1 MKKYS
6 ARNILMVFSIL
17 ISIVLLTVPAHSEW
31 YEDPLPSIDD
41 GKYGINEL
49 IATGHSVFGT
59 TSEGLA
65 TLVEAIFSAKGRPN
79 AYIVGEEAS
88 AAFIGGLTYGEGII
102 HSKTEPEEKI
112 YWQGPSIG
120 FDMGADG
127 SRVMILV
134 YNLDDRDD
142 LYGRFPGGA
151 GTAYTL
157 AGLGGSFHTHSN
169 GIILATIKTGA
180 GLRLGANI
188 SYIKFSEKPKWLPF

>member
-1 MKKYS
+1 MKSFKTI
-6 ARNILMVFSIL
+6 NILTIFSMLVI
-17 ISIVLLTVPAHSEW
+17 IVVMSVPAYSEW
-31 YEDPLPSIDD
+31 YEDPVSDVNDD
-41 GKYGINEL
+41 KYGINEL
-49 IATGHSVFGT
+49 IVTGHKVFGA

-65 TLVEAIFSAKGRPN
+65 TVVEAIFSAKGRPN
-79 AYIVGEEAS
+79 AYIIGEEAS
-88 AAFIGGLTYGEGII
+88 AAFIGGLTYGEGVI
-102 HSKTEPEEKI
+102 HSKTEPEQKI

-134 YNLDDRDD
+134 YNLDDRDN
-142 LYGRFPGGA
+142 LYRRFLGGA

-157 AGLGGSFHTHSN
+157 SGLGGSFHTHNN

-180 GLRLGANI
+180 GFRLGANV